1 MKFAAKSFFFMLL
14 CSIAFAQSA
23 TPTFPTAL
31 KNVVVIVQENRTP
44 DNLFHFLTPLCP
56 IPSGATGLN
65 ACIPSPVTSSC
76 YDISPCGLSNQ
87 NGNPPVA
94 VTLTGQDLNGSIDPD
109 HSHTGFVNM
118 CDLGSNGV
126 CRVDGAWNT
135 SSNSYAFVKN
145 PMVTNYDNSMGHL
158 LDPYLKFA
166 ENYGWANYMYQ
177 TNQGPSYP
185 AHQFLFSGTSAL
197 SGTDDG
203 NSTFISENFGPKG
216 PPSPESGCLAISTA
230 FSHLLKPTPPL
241 TTGTNGTCVT
251 TTDCNCF
258 FNNTVSECKLNNTL
272 NGAVGTFCVQPPPT
286 GHGSMAD
293 LLDDAGLSWKYYAP
307 SDGSIWTAPNAIK
320 AICGPA
326 FDPTGDL
333 VCNGT
338 EWKNHVDVANL
349 GTDILTDIQNCKL
362 SNVSWAIPNG
372 TWSDHAGVTGNL
384 GPSWVAAIINAI
396 GNSSCT
402 DSNGNTFSYWSNTA
416 IIVTWDDWGGWSDNQ
431 PAKFLQPQ
439 VPCNV
444 ANSLDCPGDYQYG
457 FRVPLL
463 VVSAYTPSGYIN
475 NTTHDFGTILKMI
488 EDLNGLSRLGF
499 ADSRAT
505 SDLVDFFQGSF
516 RNYSTVVAIQPASYF
531 INQGISGTPVTDP
544 DDQ

>member
-1 MKFAAKSFFFMLL
+1 MKFAAKSLFLALL
-14 CSIAFAQSA
+14 CSMAIAQS
-23 TPTFPTAL
+23 TPPTFPTQL

-44 DNLFHFLTPLCP
+44 DNLFHFLSPLCP

-87 NGNPPVA
+87 NGNPPVP
-94 VTLTGQDLNGSIDPD
+94 VTLTGQDINGTSDAD

-118 CDLGSNGV
+118 CDLGSDGI
-126 CRVDGAWNT
+126 CRMDGAWQT
-135 SSNSYAFVKN
+135 SSISYAFVNN
-145 PMVTNYDNSMGHL
+145 PVVTNYDRSTGHL
-158 LDPYLKFA
+158 LDPYIKFA

-203 NSTFISENFGPKG
+203 NATFISENFGPKG
-216 PPSPESGCLAISTA
+216 PPSPESGCLTIANA
-230 FSHLLKPTPPL
+230 FGRQLKPTPPL
-241 TTGTNGTCVT
+241 SAGGTGTCVQSST
-251 TTDCNCF
+251 CDCF
-258 FNNTVSECKLNNTL
+258 YNNTVSECKLTNVL
-272 NGAVGTFCVQPPPT
+272 NGAVGTFCVPPAPT
-286 GHGSMAD
+286 GHKSMAD
-293 LLDDAGLSWKYYAP
+293 LLDGAGLSWKYYAP
-307 SDGSIWTAPNAIK
+307 SDGSIWTAPNAIE

-326 FDPTGDL
+326 FDASGDL
-333 VCNGT
+333 FCNGT

-372 TWSDHAGVTGNL
+372 TWSDHAHVTSNL

-396 GNSSCT
+396 GNSTCK
-402 DSNGNTFSYWSNTA
+402 DSSGNTYWQDTA

-439 VPCNV
+439 VPCTV
-444 ANSLDCPGDYQYG
+444 ANSLNCPGDYQYG

-463 VVSAYTPSGYIN
+463 VVSAYTPAGYIN
-475 NTTHDFGTILKMI
+475 NGAHDFGSILKMI
-488 EDLNGLSRLGF
+488 EHLNGLGNLGF
-499 ADSRAT
+499 ADFRANG
-505 SDLVDFFQGSF
+505 DLVEFFQGAQ
-516 RNYSTVVAIQPASYF
+516 RGYTTVVAIQPASYF

-544 DDQ
+544 DDD